1 MPSAGCL
8 PRCNRRAGSRTGRF
22 KRPIFQPRNLQ
33 RLRKSRPPTSARG
46 GNRNAAAG
54 KIGAV
59 GNAGRE
65 AERGDFEGSGSL
77 IGRLKH

>member
-1 MPSAGCL
+1 MRVVCRNIIAALEAEQADLNTQLSDPEIFKDYEK
-8 PRCNRRAGSRTGRF
+8 TGH
-22 KRPIFQPRNLQ
+22 LQ
-33 RLRKSRPPTSARG
+33 ARG

-65 AERGDFEGSGSL
+65 AERGGEF
-77 IGRLKH
+77 RFQVA